1 MTSGTA
7 VDVLVTLHGAN
18 EDYIRATAVLYASMR
33 THTRAHL
40 RFTII
45 HDDTV
50 PSAPLARLINFI
62 GERDEARCVDVTA
75 CPAIAAICREC
86 ADARYSPAVLWRVFA
101 ADLVPD
107 VDRVVMLDADLVFL
121 CDVERLWRVE
131 LEGRAL
137 AAVLRGKPWLAEY
150 HALIATP
157 PERYFRIG
165 MTVLNLGYLRAD
177 RRFLESREAFLRTTL
192 PRANALVCLP
202 EQSVFNHYFN
212 EQVVPLATTLVPAGH
227 FNPADVAAVQRWLGA
242 MDVGTDVVL
251 DLKGWQHRT
260 PFDYFYWTYLLMTPW
275 RDSAYAELARHQA
288 AAAAD
293 DPPGR

>member
-1 MTSGTA
+1 MTSRTV

-18 EDYIRATAVLYASMR
+18 EDYIRALAVLYASMR
-33 THTRAHL
+33 THTRAPL
-40 RFTII
+40 RFTIV

-50 PSAPLARLINFI
+50 PAAALARLTGFI
-62 GERDEARCVDVTA
+62 GERDEARAVDVTA
-75 CPAIAAICREC
+75 FPTIATLCREC

-107 VDRVVMLDADLVFL
+107 VDRVLMLDADLVFL
-121 CDVERLWRVE
+121 CDVERLWRVG

-137 AAVLRGKPWLAEY
+137 AAVLRGKPWPEAY

-165 MTVLNLGYLRAD
+165 MTVLNLAFLRDD
-177 RRFLESREAFLRTTL
+177 RRFVESREAFLRTTL

-202 EQSVFNHYFN
+202 EQSVFNYYFN
-212 EQVVPLATTLVPAGH
+212 EHVVPLSTTLVPAGH
-227 FNPADVAAVQRWLGA
+227 FDPADTAAVQRWLGA
-242 MDVGTDVVL
+242 LDVGTDVVL

-275 RDSAYAELARHQA
+275 RDLAYAELARHQA
-288 AAAAD
+288 ASAAHG
-293 DPPGR
+293 GR